1 MASSLLKS
9 KIQENLL
16 MCLCFWRIYIR
27 ISPAFE
33 LTPLLPISRG
43 LSSISY
49 VQPTRF
55 QKKNRLN
62 LNNNLWDE
70 NELKNL
76 LTSHGFYGKICLNKD
91 NILAFCLA
99 KTSGDRLEIYSI
111 FVDIFWRRKGI
122 AKKILED
129 CINFCK
135 KKKVEKIILEVSS
148 KNKVAKKLTEFTNY

>member
-1 MASSLLKS
+1 MNRINLRNLDNSYCSSLN
-9 KIQENLL
+9 Q
-16 MCLCFWRIYIR
+16 
-27 ISPAFE
+27 
-33 LTPLLPISRG
+33 
-43 LSSISY
+43 
-49 VQPTRF
+49 F

-148 KNKVAKKLTEFTNY
+148 KNKVAKKFYLKEKFKICGIREGYYSNRSEKVDALIMEYNI